1 MTKTTSMVLKN
12 IRGFLCLFLG
22 TFLAAVA
29 LEFILIP
36 NKIIDGGVVGI
47 SIMVSHLTKI
57 PVSVYTFLLN
67 IPFLFFGYKQIG
79 KTFVVKS
86 LFSIVS
92 LSMWLTVL
100 SNKCLFTQ
108 DVLLAS
114 VFGGILLGIGVGIVI
129 RFGGSLDGTEMIA
142 IVLDKKTA
150 FSVGQIVMFFNL
162 FILSSAGLVFTP
174 DRAMY
179 SLITYFVAYKFMD
192 MMVEGIEKEKAIL
205 IITDKGDE
213 IAQTITAR
221 LGRGVTFLEGKGGY
235 SKSEKQ
241 VLYSVIT
248 RLEIAKLKDIIKV
261 VDQNAFVTVSD
272 VSDVVGGKNRKNASD
287 FYHSHEFKNLVMTVI
302 RYFDKFNIHKF
313 QEDCYSKQELEFLGA
328 LSNKL
333 KSMNFKPIR
342 PSYDYLDMKEYEYEL
357 NNHHFFR
364 ALIMAHKFKKLD
376 RKFKEEE
383 LECYKI

>member
-1 MTKTTSMVLKN
+1 MINKIATLYNKRKERGGIFMTKTTSMMLKN
-12 IRGFLCLFLG
+12 IRGYLCLFLG

-47 SIMVSHLTKI
+47 SIMASHLTDV

-79 KTFVVKS
+79 KTFVAKS

-92 LSMWLTVL
+92 LSMWLAIL
-100 SNKCLFTQ
+100 GGRFLFTK

-114 VFGGILLGIGVGIVI
+114 VFGGILLGIGVGVVI

-179 SLITYFVAYKFMD
+179 SLITYFVASKFMD

-261 VDQNAFVTVSD
+261 VDENAFVTVSD
-272 VSDVVGGKNRKNASD
+272 VSDVVGGKNRK
-287 FYHSHEFKNLVMTVI
+287 K
-302 RYFDKFNIHKF
+302 NIH
-313 QEDCYSKQELEFLGA
+313 
-328 LSNKL
+328 
-333 KSMNFKPIR
+333 
-342 PSYDYLDMKEYEYEL
+342 
-357 NNHHFFR
+357 
-364 ALIMAHKFKKLD
+364 
-376 RKFKEEE
+376 
-383 LECYKI
+383 